1 MYRAV
6 SSTCT
11 KPRSLDERLGLTP
24 GFNSGDTLRFYSRGV
39 QNKRVRF
46 EVAIIGSGPAG
57 CALAIQLRKA
67 GVSTAII
74 TAPRSVSHE
83 FPETVPAG
91 VTEKEIWPSGSTSLR
106 PHYAM
111 ASAWGDSKLTVR
123 HAICNPLGH
132 GWFLD
137 RAIFDG
143 EMLARAAA
151 GGVVP
156 IFRGRIRSAE
166 RTHSGWSLRFS
177 GGPEIIET
185 GFVAD
190 ASGRSGAFARMIGI
204 RRIALD
210 RLVCLTARAAPQ
222 DFPAGEA
229 LVESAE
235 TGWWF
240 SALDSNRDLSLSF
253 FTNPFRTS
261 FANALRA
268 TLHTSKRAAP
278 LFPGRVVARAA
289 RTDWLET
296 PAGPGWMAVGD
307 AAFASDPLGSQGLLR
322 ALETAEKAA
331 AMIVSNLANSD
342 HGPRNYCEIQID
354 YLNRF
359 LRDRKYFYEA
369 EHRWPDAPF
378 WRSARTATR
387 GILWPR

>member
-1 MYRAV
+1 M
-6 SSTCT
+6 
-11 KPRSLDERLGLTP
+11 SLSCRNCLTP
-24 GFNSGDTLRFYSRGV
+24 GSNSSGKLRFYSRGA
-39 QNKRVRF
+39 QNDLVRF
-46 EVAIIGSGPAG
+46 DVAIIGSGPAG

-74 TAPRSVSHE
+74 TVPRSVSHE
-83 FPETVPAG
+83 FPETLPAG
-91 VTEKEIWPSGSTSLR
+91 VTEKEVWPSDSTSLR

-111 ASAWGDSKLTVR
+111 ASAWGDSKLAVR
-123 HAICNPLGH
+123 HSICNPLGH

-137 RAIFDG
+137 RAIFDR
-143 EMLARAAA
+143 EMFAGATA

-156 IFRGRIRSAE
+156 VFRGRILSAE
-166 RTHSGWSLRFS
+166 RTHDRWMLGFS
-177 GGPEIIET
+177 GQPEVIEA

-204 RRIALD
+204 RRIVLD
-210 RLVCLTARAAPQ
+210 RLVCLTARAAPY

-240 SALDSNRDLSLSF
+240 SALDSSRVLSISF
-253 FTNPFRTS
+253 FTNLSRAS
-261 FANALRA
+261 FADALRA
-268 TLHTSKRAAP
+268 TIHTSKRVSH
-278 LFPGRVVARAA
+278 LLPGPDVSRAA

-307 AAFASDPLGSQGLLR
+307 AAFASDPLGSQGLSR
-322 ALETAEKAA
+322 ALETAENAA
-331 AMIVSNLANSD
+331 AMIVSNSANSSD
-342 HGPRNYCEIQID
+342 GRRNYCEIQIN

-359 LRDRKYFYEA
+359 LHDRKYFYEA

-378 WRSARTATR
+378 WRSARTATG
-387 GILWPR
+387 GILWPK